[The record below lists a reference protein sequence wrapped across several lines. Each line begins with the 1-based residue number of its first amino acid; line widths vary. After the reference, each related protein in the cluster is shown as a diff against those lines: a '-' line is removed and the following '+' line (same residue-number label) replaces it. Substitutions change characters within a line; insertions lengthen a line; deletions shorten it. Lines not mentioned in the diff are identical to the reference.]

1 MPPRP
6 LHHQLVLS
14 RDIFITE
21 RMDMHL
27 VWTIGRIFVK
37 PIPRFLLAPDFWAE
51 NLSCP
56 PCCIRSQTSSLAE
69 YSSEDSTDH
78 ASCVHER
85 LWGSA
90 LGFLY
95 SYAGL
100 ISHKSDFA
108 IAQAKQL
115 IPPEVTWSDWMTLVE
130 EVLAAN
136 NLHRKIDNRFNY
148 GELRLSRL
156 NKIYNVRYLTPLR
169 GYMSHWQWTRYG
181 DFFQEN
187 LAWLTAITVYIAVVL
202 GAMQVGLGT
211 DALVGNHAFQSA
223 SYGFTVFSI
232 LGPLVALGIIG
243 ALFCF
248 MFINNWISA
257 VAFKRKRF
265 KAIHSVQ
272 RA

>member
-1 MPPRP
+1 
-6 LHHQLVLS
+6 
-14 RDIFITE
+14 
-21 RMDMHL
+21 
-27 VWTIGRIFVK
+27 
-37 PIPRFLLAPDFWAE
+37 
-51 NLSCP
+51 
-56 PCCIRSQTSSLAE
+56 
-69 YSSEDSTDH
+69 
-78 ASCVHER
+78 
-85 LWGSA
+85 
-90 LGFLY
+90 
-95 SYAGL
+95 L
-100 ISHKSDFA
+100 ISYESDFA
-108 IAQAKQL
+108 IAKAKQL
-115 IPPEVTWSDWMTLVE
+115 IPPEVKWSDWMSLVE
-130 EVLAAN
+130 EVLATN
-136 NLHRKIDNRFNY
+136 NLHQKINDRFNY

-187 LAWLTAITVYIAVVL
+187 LAWMTATTVYIAVVL

-257 VAFKRKRF
+257 VVFKRKRF

>member
-1 MPPRP
+1 
-6 LHHQLVLS
+6 
-14 RDIFITE
+14 
-21 RMDMHL
+21 MHL
-27 VWTIGRIFVK
+27 VWTIGRIFIK
-37 PIPRFLLAPDFWAE
+37 PIPRFLLTPEVWAE
-51 NLSCP
+51 YLSCP
-56 PCCIRSQTSSLAE
+56 LRCKSMQASGLTGYTFKDEHSCS
-69 YSSEDSTDH
+69 
-78 ASCVHER
+78 SCVHER
-85 LWGSA
+85 LWSSA

-95 SYAGL
+95 SYTGL
-100 ISHKSDFA
+100 ISHESDFA

-115 IPPEVTWSDWMTLVE
+115 IPSEVEWADWMTLVE
-130 EVLAAN
+130 QILATN
-136 NLHRKIDNRFNY
+136 DLHQKIDDRFNY

-156 NKIYNVRYLTPLR
+156 NKIYNVRYFTLLR

-187 LAWLTAITVYIAVVL
+187 LSWLAATTVYIAVVL

-211 DALVGNHAFQSA
+211 DALGGDRKFQSA
-223 SYGFTVFSI
+223 SYGFTIFSI

-265 KAIHSVQ
+265 KAIHSVNG
-272 RA
+272 A